1 MRTHHRQHPH
11 FSQHSLTATSAP
23 KCQKSTANSGLLSEF
38 VYSENQPALTQLLLP
53 LLHHLG
59 EQSRWLLWL
68 TPTQKLSRRWLAQSG
83 LPVDKI
89 VQVSQLQ
96 GMASVD
102 AMERALLTGN
112 YSVVL
117 GWLPELNDLDR
128 KRLQVAAEVGGSYG
142 FIMKPLISPFC
153 ADGQPPAVKIH
164 SSVYH

>member
-1 MRTHHRQHPH
+1 M
-11 FSQHSLTATSAP
+11 SQNS
-23 KCQKSTANSGLLSEF
+23 KANSGLLSEF
-38 VYSENQPALTQLLLP
+38 VYSEDQPALVQLLLP

-83 LPVDKI
+83 LPVSKI

-96 GMASVD
+96 GIASVD

-117 GWLPELNDLDR
+117 GWLPELSDSDR
-128 KRLQVAAEVGGSYG
+128 KRLQIAAEVGGSYG
-142 FIMKPLISPFC
+142 FIMKPQNDPFSV
-153 ADGQPPAVKIH
+153 AGQPSAVKIH

>member
-1 MRTHHRQHPH
+1 MRTHYRNHPH
-11 FSQHSLTATSAP
+11 FSQHPISANAAP
-23 KCQKSTANSGLLSEF
+23 MCKNSKANSGLLSEF
-38 VYSENQPALTQLLLP
+38 VYSEDQPALIQLLLP

-83 LPVDKI
+83 LPVSKI
-89 VQVSQLQ
+89 VQVNQLQ
-96 GMASVD
+96 GIASVD

-117 GWLPELNDLDR
+117 GWLPELSDSDR
-128 KRLQVAAEVGGSYG
+128 KRLQIAAEVGGSYG
-142 FIMKPLISPFC
+142 FIMKPQNDPFSVN
-153 ADGQPPAVKIH
+153 GQPSAVKIH